1 MLAGARRTPILGA
14 TKGGRMESLVS
25 RAKGIMLEPR
35 ATWKEVDTEFTKP
48 GEVWGKYILPLAAI
62 GAIARAVGIL
72 IFGKPIAFTSLT
84 NPVSVQT
91 GVVSGIVTLVVSLV
105 SVFALTKIISLMAP
119 GFGGQRND
127 VQALKVAA
135 YSSTATWV
143 GGIFTLVPAL
153 NPVFYIVSLYSL
165 VLMYLGLPILMK
177 VPQDRAMGYTAV
189 VIIISIV
196 VFLIQIAIVTA

>member
-1 MLAGARRTPILGA
+1 
-14 TKGGRMESLVS
+14 MESLVS